1 MKKFITFIF
10 LLSLLSTFIVNPTKV
25 IAVDSITLDVVIDN
39 TSNSELIKSF
49 LITEDF
55 GSSSLKYEINE
66 AGNYGPESFW
76 IDNDGSIFVLDTLN
90 TRIVSF
96 INGDIKHIQLNESI
110 YPTDIIHND
119 NYFYILDTFSDNKL
133 LVYDDNGLY
142 LASLDLSQFDMH
154 PRNLS
159 KSNNNIIV
167 KSSEQNMDVQVIYRN
182 NELNFIENANTNV
195 LNKTKLNNVDFSQQ
209 IDNDNNELTYALNTK
224 LVPNCSII
232 AGELVV
238 SCTNKSQNELG
249 NYIIPTDEFSYIPEN
264 FIRIVNNKIYLMVP
278 TSNAIEI
285 RVVSLG
291 KLNKSNMNEISKNAL
306 QLQEAYSSSNDR
318 RVLERA
324 SVISLTRSEVLDR
337 ANRMATY
344 TWTLTSKNI
353 NINSVPSASQKD
365 VILPYYIRQ
374 LISAGKLDNGGSVS
388 MSGIPYCWGGFM
400 SQYSKTSS
408 YSFDDAISKG
418 YYAGNVSGS
427 SSGYVSGTAGLDCS
441 GFVSAAYGLSSKKG
455 TSNSQGKQDGLV
467 SFGSA
472 ISNINSLGQMDFLVK
487 DGHTLLFYQWMNQST
502 GDMLIIEANST
513 NETGKTIVRIVNIND
528 YIKASSPWQMRTP
541 W

>member
-1 MKKFITFIF
+1 MKKSITFIL
-10 LLSLLSTFIVNPTKV
+10 LLSLLCTFIVNPTNVK
-25 IAVDSITLDVVIDN
+25 AADSIMLGIEIDN
-39 TSNSELIKSF
+39 TSKSELIKSF
-49 LITEDF
+49 EITEDF
-55 GSSSLKYEINE
+55 GSSALKHEISE

-76 IDNDGSIFVLDTLN
+76 IDNDGSIFILDTLN

-96 INGDIKHIQLNESI
+96 INNEITQIQLTESI
-110 YPTDIIHND
+110 YPTDIIHFD
-119 NYFYILDTFSDNKL
+119 NHFYILDMFSDNKL

-142 LASLDLSQFDMH
+142 IASLDLSQFHMH

-159 KSNNNIIV
+159 KSNNAVIV
-167 KSSEQNMDVQVIYRN
+167 KSYEHNMDVQVIYRD
-182 NELNFIENANTNV
+182 NEFDFIENANTSVSDIIKSNY
-195 LNKTKLNNVDFSQQ
+195 VDFSQT
-209 IDNDNNELTYALNTK
+209 IDNDNNELMYSLNTK

-232 AGELVV
+232 AGELTI
-238 SCTNKSQNELG
+238 SCINKSQNEIG
-249 NYIIPTDEFSYIPEN
+249 NYIIPTDEFSYIPDN

-285 RVVSLG
+285 RRVSLG
-291 KLNKSNMNEISKNAL
+291 NLNKSNMNEISKKTL
-306 QLQEAYSSSNDR
+306 QLQESYSSSNDR
-318 RVLERA
+318 GVLERA
-324 SVISLTRSEVLDR
+324 SVISLTRADVLDR

-344 TWTLTSKNI
+344 TWTLTSKNV
-353 NINSVPSASQKD
+353 NISSVPSASQKD
-365 VILPYYIRQ
+365 VTLPYYIRQ
-374 LISAGKLDNGGSVS
+374 IVDSGKLSNGGSVS

-400 SQYSKTSS
+400 SQYSTTSS
-408 YSFDDAISKG
+408 LSFADAISKG
-418 YYAGNVSGS
+418 YMAGNVSGS
-427 SSGYVSGTAGLDCS
+427 APGYISGTAGLDCS
-441 GFVSAAYGLSSKKG
+441 GFVSASYGLSSKKG
-455 TSNSQGKQDGLV
+455 TGDLL
-467 SFGSA
+467 SFGTS